1 MILAFGCSRDQA
13 HVYLGKAVPFPH
25 SASSLG
31 LILYSP
37 TKNLVMHTSKYFG
50 LTIVLDGSKSS
61 GPLCSIQVY
70 RIIPFSKASST
81 QLPDVLATAT
91 GFINLEGCLVKCTY
105 CWTLSHTHTPYGWCC
120 LLPQWNT
127 MWSHSLSSL
136 FFIPSLPWQYRS

>member
-37 TKNLVMHTSKYFG
+37 TKKLVMHTSKYFG
-50 LTIVLDGSKSS
+50 LIIVLDGSKSS

-70 RIIPFSKASST
+70 RIITFFQSIIYTAS
-81 QLPDVLATAT
+81 
-91 GFINLEGCLVKCTY
+91 
-105 CWTLSHTHTPYGWCC
+105 
-120 LLPQWNT
+120 
-127 MWSHSLSSL
+127 
-136 FFIPSLPWQYRS
+136 

>member
-31 LILYSP
+31 LILNSP

-50 LTIVLDGSKSS
+50 LIIVLDGSKSS

-105 CWTLSHTHTPYGWCC
+105 C
-120 LLPQWNT
+120 
-127 MWSHSLSSL
+127 
-136 FFIPSLPWQYRS
+136 